1 MRSVDKVK
9 KMNPNQEFNES
20 SNISTKD
27 DSNSEFFI
35 DDYSHLRLSYYQW
48 RGDEPNSTLDSTSDL
63 SLCNIEDPKPIDND
77 SSDEGRKK
85 LRQYLIS
92 QIPDFPHPS
101 CTVASIIA
109 SASQRMNSR
118 KSSFIYDKRIEEGVK
133 KKRAPVIFSP
143 ERRSTLKTIKRNAF

>member
-1 MRSVDKVK
+1 
-9 KMNPNQEFNES
+9 MNPNQDSNES
-20 SNISTKD
+20 SNVSIKD
-27 DSNSEFFI
+27 HSNSEFFI

-48 RGDEPNSTLDSTSDL
+48 RGDEPNFTLDSTSDL
-63 SLCNIEDPKPIDND
+63 SLCANTEDRKPIDND
-77 SSDEGRKK
+77 STDEGRRK

-101 CTVASIIA
+101 CTAASIIA

-133 KKRAPVIFSP
+133 KERAPVIFSP
-143 ERRSTLKTIKRNAF
+143 ERRSTLKTSKRNAF